1 MAATESNRGQI
12 NTAPKVPRFLVE
24 QRPWAQSFFSSL
36 VEFLTEKPVKVRDIG
51 DGAPFTPPKF
61 GAGFG
66 ENLKEWMKGGSKVPL
81 PKGQRMLVEDKPFLR
96 VMYENIRDLI
106 NPPKQAPLKLTSKPI
121 PVKSIW
127 SKDENY
133 SKSQVLSLAAHGLA
147 LVLLTMPLLYQFIQN
162 TTAPPVVKADVKIID
177 ISPYLPKLPPGGE
190 KAGGG
195 GGGGERMNTPPSK
208 GRLPKFSMTQLTPPM
223 ATIRNLNPKLPAE
236 PTVVVPP
243 DIRVPQPNISAYGD
257 PLAAMLTGS
266 GGPGGGGGIGTGCC
280 GGVGSGSG
288 PGVGPGE
295 GGGIG
300 GGVFRPGKG
309 GVGFP
314 ECAYCPDP
322 RFSDEAR
329 KAKYQGTVL
338 LRIIVQSD
346 GRATNISI
354 VKGLGMGL
362 DENAIDAVKGWRF
375 KPAVGP
381 GGKAVPVEVLIE
393 VTFRL
398 L

>member
-1 MAATESNRGQI
+1 MNSNQQGSSGS
-12 NTAPKVPRFLVE
+12 PKTPRFLVE
-24 QRPWAQSFFSSL
+24 QRPWAQGFFSSL
-36 VEFLTEKPVKVRDIG
+36 KEFLTEKPVRVRDVSG
-51 DGAPFTPPKF
+51 SAPFVPPRF

-66 ENLKEWMKGGSKVPL
+66 ENLKEWMKGGSKLPL
-81 PKGQRMLVEDKPFLR
+81 PKGQRMLMEEKGYFASLAQ
-96 VMYENIRDLI
+96 NIRYAI
-106 NPPKQAPLKLTSKPI
+106 NPPKQPPLKLTSKPI

-133 SKSQVLSLAAHGLA
+133 SKAQMLSLAVHA
-147 LVLLTMPLLYQFIQN
+147 LFAIVAMSAGIYTFLQRN
-162 TTAPPVVKADVKIID
+162 TAPPVVSADVKIID
-177 ISPYLPKLPPGGE
+177 ISPYLPKLPPGGD

-208 GRLPKFSMTQLTPPM
+208 GRLPKFSMQQLTPPM
-223 ATIRNLNPKLPAE
+223 ATLRNLQPKLPAE

-257 PLAAMLTGS
+257 PLAAMVTGS
-266 GGPGGGGGIGTGCC
+266 GGPGGGAGIGTGCC

-300 GGVFRPGKG
+300 GGVFRPGRG
-309 GVGFP
+309 GVGEP
-314 ECAYCPDP
+314 ECAYCPLP
-322 RFSDEAR
+322 IYSDEAR
-329 KAKYQGTVL
+329 KSKYQGVVT
-338 LRIIVQSD
+338 LRIIVEPD
-346 GRATNISI
+346 GRASNIS
-354 VKGLGMGL
+354 VSRGVGMGL
-362 DENAIDAVKGWRF
+362 DEKAVEAVKNWRF
-375 KPAVGP
+375 KPAMGP
-381 GGKAVPVEVLIE
+381 GGKPVRVEVLIE